1 MRSLIHLV
9 IVYAMALTLA
19 LMLSY
24 VFDGIMVL
32 FGQLRNKR
40 S

>member
-9 IVYAMALTLA
+9 IVYAMALTIA

-24 VFDGIMVL
+24 LFDGVMML
-32 FGQLRNKR
+32 FGQLRKKR